1 MCALTTTLMEGGILL
16 NDIVEWLR
24 TASAIV
30 ACPEYGHITGILF
43 HPVECDLSGNMDAGL
58 SGTSTF
64 WLVDGDRN
72 YMLIFRLVRDHPGFI
87 TASHSASGCTRQW
100 TTLMENKREGREHP
114 AAWGN
119 FLTMASIL

>member
-1 MCALTTTLMEGGILL
+1 MCALITSLLEGVILL
-16 NDIVEWLR
+16 NDIVEWLC

-30 ACPEYGHITGILF
+30 ACSEYGHITGILF
-43 HPVECDLSGNMDAGL
+43 HPVECDLSSNMDAGP

-64 WLVDGDRN
+64 WLVDGDRS
-72 YMLIFRLVRDHPGFI
+72 YMLIFWLVRDHHGFI

-100 TTLMENKREGREHP
+100 TMWMENRREGQERP

-119 FLTMASIL
+119 FSTMASTL